1 MAQKVTVCVQDDLD
15 GSPAT
20 ETVRFGLAGSEYEI
34 DLSAKNARK
43 FRQQLNPY
51 LQHARRARKATARLR
66 TRDAASRK
74 RTSGIRAWARD
85 HGMAISERG
94 RIPANVI
101 EQYEAAAK
109 KR

>member
-1 MAQKVTVCVQDDLD
+1 MAQKVTVSVQDDLD
-15 GSPAT
+15 GSPAA

-51 LQHARRARKATARLR
+51 LQHARRSRKARSGV
-66 TRDAASRK
+66 RDSASRK

-85 HGMAISERG
+85 HGMEISERG

-101 EQYEAAAK
+101 EKYEAASR